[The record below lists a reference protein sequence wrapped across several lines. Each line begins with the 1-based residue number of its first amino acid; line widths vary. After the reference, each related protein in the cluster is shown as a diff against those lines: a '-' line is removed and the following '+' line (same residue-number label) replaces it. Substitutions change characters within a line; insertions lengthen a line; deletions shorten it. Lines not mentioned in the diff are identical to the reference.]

1 MVPSAPVNLSDSRL
15 LRFLATIGVVLGLA
29 AGAAAC
35 SSGNAEVVGVVETTT
50 TTTVAAPD
58 PYVTVVATAK
68 DPEIEVLAEAPTDAE
83 VAPSPTTTAPPASG
97 VQPIPRFGLNSAG
110 SAKTDVGWTFE
121 NPTYFDNPLVMVV
134 TGTSGD
140 WLRVQLHTRPNG
152 MEGWVRADDVELS
165 SHSYRMELDLD
176 DFELEV
182 YDGEELI
189 EQTQVVV
196 GKDATPTPVGTYFL
210 NEMIPQ
216 SNPGGAF
223 GPWILSTSAY
233 SETLE
238 TFDGGLPVIAFHGT
252 NQPDLIGTQASNGC
266 IRMPNDVV
274 TRLAETLPAG
284 TPVTVVAS

>member
-1 MVPSAPVNLSDSRL
+1 MVPSAPVNPRDSRL
-15 LRFLATIGVVLGLA
+15 ARILVLLAIVLGLA
-29 AGAAAC
+29 TGAAAC
-35 SSGNAEVVGVVETTT
+35 SSGDAEVVGVVETTT
-50 TTTVAAPD
+50 TVAPD
-58 PYVTVVATAK
+58 PYVTVVATATT
-68 DPEIEVLAEAPTDAE
+68 PEIEVLDERPPDATSDRTT
-83 VAPSPTTTAPPASG
+83 PPTTTPSEADA
-97 VQPIPRFGLNSAG
+97 VQPIPRVGLASAG
-110 SAKTDVGWTFE
+110 SAKTDTGWSFE
-121 NPTYFDNPLVMVV
+121 NPTYFDNPLAMVV
-134 TGTSGD
+134 TESAGD
-140 WLRVQLHTRPNG
+140 WLRVMLPARPNG
-152 MEGWVRADDVELS
+152 MEGWVRAGDVELT
-165 SHSYRMELDLD
+165 SHSYRMELNLAEFDLK
-176 DFELEV
+176 V

-189 EQTQVVV
+189 EQTGVVI
-196 GKDATPTPVGTYFL
+196 GKDATPTPVGIYYL

-284 TPVTVVAS
+284 TPVTVVAG

>member
-1 MVPSAPVNLSDSRL
+1 MVPSAPVNLRDSKLLRL
-15 LRFLATIGVVLGLA
+15 LATLGVVLGLA

-50 TTTVAAPD
+50 TAAPD

-68 DPEIEVLAEAPTDAE
+68 GPEVEVFAELPEGTDAP
-83 VAPSPTTTAPPASG
+83 ASSPTTTAPVATG
-97 VQPIPRFGLNSAG
+97 VQPIPRVGLNSAG
-110 SAKTDVGWTFE
+110 SAKTEVGWTFE

-134 TGTSGD
+134 TETSGD
-140 WLRVQLHTRPNG
+140 WLRVQLHARPNG
-152 MEGWVRADDVELS
+152 MEGWVRADDVELT
-165 SHSYRMELDLD
+165 SHSYRMELDLAEFD
-176 DFELEV
+176 LTV

-189 EQTQVVV
+189 EQTQVVI

-252 NQPDLIGTQASNGC
+252 NQPELIGTQASNGC

-284 TPVTVVAS
+284 TPVTVVDG

>member
-1 MVPSAPVNLSDSRL
+1 MVPSAPVNLRDSKLLRL
-15 LRFLATIGVVLGLA
+15 LATLGVVLGLA

-50 TTTVAAPD
+50 TTAPD

-68 DPEIEVLAEAPTDAE
+68 GPEIEVLAELPEGTDAP
-83 VAPSPTTTAPPASG
+83 ASSPTTTAPATTG

-110 SAKTDVGWTFE
+110 SAKTEVGWTFE

-134 TGTSGD
+134 TETSGD
-140 WLRVQLHTRPNG
+140 WLRVQVHARPNG

-165 SHSYRMELDLD
+165 SHSYRMELDLAGFD
-176 DFELEV
+176 LKV

-189 EQTQVVV
+189 EQTQVVI

-216 SNPGGAF
+216 SNPGGASAP
-223 GPWILSTSAY
+223 GSCRPAPTARPSRPSTVACRSSPSTAPTSPISSARRPRTDA
-233 SETLE
+233 SGCPT
-238 TFDGGLPVIAFHGT
+238 TSSPGWPR
-252 NQPDLIGTQASNGC
+252 PSRQAP
-266 IRMPNDVV
+266 R
-274 TRLAETLPAG
+274 
-284 TPVTVVAS
+284 

>member
-1 MVPSAPVNLSDSRL
+1 MVPSAPVNLRDSKLLRL
-15 LRFLATIGVVLGLA
+15 LATLGVVLGLA

-50 TTTVAAPD
+50 TTAPD

-68 DPEIEVLAEAPTDAE
+68 SPEIEVFAELPEGAAAA
-83 VAPSPTTTAPPASG
+83 APSPTTTAPPAKN
-97 VQPIPRFGLNSAG
+97 VQPIPRVGLNSAG

-134 TGTSGD
+134 TETSGD
-140 WLRVQLHTRPNG
+140 WLRVQLHARPNG
-152 MEGWVRADDVELS
+152 MEGWVRADDVELT
-165 SHSYRMELDLD
+165 SHSYRMELDLAGFD
-176 DFELEV
+176 LKV

-189 EQTQVVV
+189 EETQVVI

-284 TPVTVVAS
+284 TPVTVFDS

>member
-1 MVPSAPVNLSDSRL
+1 MVPSAPVNLRDSKLLRL
-15 LRFLATIGVVLGLA
+15 LATLGVVLGLA

-50 TTTVAAPD
+50 TTAPD

-68 DPEIEVLAEAPTDAE
+68 NAEIEVFAELPGGAAAA
-83 VAPSPTTTAPPASG
+83 APSPTTTAPPAKN
-97 VQPIPRFGLNSAG
+97 VQPIPRIGLNSAG

-134 TGTSGD
+134 NETSGD
-140 WLRVQLHTRPNG
+140 WLRVQLHARPNE
-152 MEGWVRADDVELS
+152 MEGWVRADDVELT
-165 SHSYRMELDLD
+165 SHSYRMELDLAGFD
-176 DFELEV
+176 LKV

-189 EQTQVVV
+189 EETQVVI
-196 GKDATPTPVGTYFL
+196 GKDATPTPLGTYFL

-284 TPVTVVAS
+284 TPVTVFDS